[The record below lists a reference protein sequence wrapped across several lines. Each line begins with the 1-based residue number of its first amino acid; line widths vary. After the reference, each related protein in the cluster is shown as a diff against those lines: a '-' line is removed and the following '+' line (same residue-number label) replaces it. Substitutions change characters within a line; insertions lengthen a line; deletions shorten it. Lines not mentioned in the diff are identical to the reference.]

1 MDAASGPQSWLKRA
15 TPWSEPQPL
24 TQKSLAPVLG
34 AVLAETL
41 LYGVHLILFLIC
53 VYFLVARKMRLQWL
67 MLSGVIAMFLLA
79 TADIGFSFHTILKQ
93 TQSIVFPK
101 FVIYVTNNSIAL
113 LLLVAR
119 FYVVWG
125 QKKWMLALALIPA
138 LASTGFGYAC
148 RIENPQ
154 TMKRLIPAYF
164 LINLITSNILTFL
177 TGTSLPFLQLRAA
190 ASCERALRFTTAGR
204 IWWIS
209 RSASDVLGKRR
220 RQYRITSAIIVESG
234 LLYSVSMLLVI
245 ALSSTVWV
253 SVAAAVMLRMVSIV
267 PVLMVVQIAINHASS
282 TSRRERGKT
291 ADIPALTTRS
301 RVPTSAMLDTIVRT
315 DLPTDSSI
323 ELTSRASTTAPK
335 FEPQRNHVSR

>member
-93 TQSIVFPK
+93 TQSIVRGTTLTFLRKVFPK

-177 TGTSLPFLQLRAA
+177 
-190 ASCERALRFTTAGR
+190 TAGR